1 VAKSQ
6 RGIRTPSVSTPAGRR
21 STQPGRPGSPPRQ
34 PGAGPTR
41 GGRRQPPPKQGWHP
55 HPAMVAVVSAA
66 LVVVIVGA
74 ILGYKL
80 AATGGSTKVTAAGA
94 APADV
99 VAAVSHVPAAD
110 LSKVALGSPGSVF
123 PPRPINGSQPPLTKN
138 GKPEV
143 LYMGAEYCPYCAATR
158 WPLVVALSRFGTFS
172 GLKATHSSSTDVYPN
187 TATFSFYGSSYKSKY
202 LSFVPVEMNKNKA
215 VNGTYPTLQV
225 PTKQQAGLLAKY
237 DSPPYVPQADQDGI
251 PFIDFANQYLLSGT
265 LYNPQVLQG
274 LSMGTIAG
282 SLSLPTSAQ
291 GRAIDASA
299 NYLTATICEITHN
312 RPASVCSSQVVA
324 KAEAALGKSH
334 AAGRSS
340 KTKSTK

>member
-1 VAKSQ
+1 
-6 RGIRTPSVSTPAGRR
+6 
-21 STQPGRPGSPPRQ
+21 
-34 PGAGPTR
+34 
-41 GGRRQPPPKQGWHP
+41 
-55 HPAMVAVVSAA
+55 MVAVVAGA

-74 ILGYKL
+74 ILGYKF
-80 AATGGSTKVTAAGA
+80 AGSGGTTKVSAANA

-99 VAAVSHVPAAD
+99 VAAATHLSAAD
-110 LSKVALGSPGSVF
+110 LTKAGLGSPGSVF
-123 PPRPINGSQPPLTKN
+123 PPRPIKGGQPPLTKD

-187 TATFSFYGSSYKSKY
+187 TATFSFYGSSYRSKY

-215 VNGTYPTLQV
+215 VNGNYPTLQV
-225 PTKQQAGLLAKY
+225 PTKQQSALLAKY

-251 PFIDFANQYLLSGT
+251 PFIDFANRYLLSGT
-265 LYNPQVLQG
+265 LYDPQVLQG

-282 SLSLPTSAQ
+282 SLSLPTSPQ

-299 NYLTATICEITHN
+299 NYLTATICEVTHN
-312 RPASVCSSQVVA
+312 RPASVCSSSVVA
-324 KAEAALGKSH
+324 KAEAALNKAH
-334 AAGRSS
+334 AAGKSS
-340 KTKSTK
+340 KAKSGK